1 MKNVKNNKQKQIND
15 IVSVVKISILLL
27 IGIILFQNFINN
39 NLTVWVPEMY
49 YTVICLF
56 IPLMVSVLIYLIWI
70 FSTKYRFNK
79 RYVDIINKIEI
90 AVFIIV
96 FR

>member
-49 YTVICLF
+49 YTVICY
-56 IPLMVSVLIYLIWI
+56 SYH
-70 FSTKYRFNK
+70 
-79 RYVDIINKIEI
+79 
-90 AVFIIV
+90 
-96 FR
+96 